1 MAIDPPDSPET
12 VAARAG
18 AWAARR
24 SASAMADFFLD
35 DSDRLDERTRLLL
48 AKTLARVVGAL
59 DRAIRHHAAR
69 LLAEGGDDAAAERL
83 LGIRDDVAEWLSRPG
98 ALPDELLEELIARV
112 RHDLLADA
120 LPIQLREVDVPSLLV
135 RLAEAPDPVVA
146 AAAAALLAAESRRRD
161 VIGGDTGLIAELH
174 HRLAWRVAA
183 ALRTLA
189 GGGAAID
196 RALVEAARRSIAA
209 HDEGE
214 RVEAVAMRL
223 ALAIDARPA
232 ERGPLLIEALG
243 DRRLALFV
251 AVIAH
256 ALQIEFAEIR
266 ALVVSP
272 VDERLWLCLR
282 AAMLDRATVAQI
294 ALALAEADPRRDIE
308 AFAQRLDMIVA
319 VDPLVAAGA
328 LAPLAL
334 PGDYRA
340 AIRGVTLR

>member
-1 MAIDPPDSPET
+1 MAIDPQDSPET

-18 AWAARR
+18 AQALSR
-24 SASAMADFFLD
+24 SASVVADFFVAEG
-35 DSDRLDERTRLLL
+35 DRLDERTRLLL
-48 AKTLARVVGAL
+48 VQSLSRVVGAL
-59 DRAIRHHAAR
+59 DRAIRRDAAR
-69 LLAEGGDDAAAERL
+69 RLAQLGNHAAAERL
-83 LGIRDDVAEWLSRPG
+83 LGIRDDVARWLSRPD
-98 ALPDELLEELIARV
+98 ALPDELVEELIARV
-112 RHDLLADA
+112 RHDLLAQA
-120 LPIQLREVDVPSLLV
+120 LPIELGEADVPSLLV
-135 RLAEAPDPVVA
+135 RLAGVPDSVVA

-161 VIGGDTGLIAELH
+161 LADGDTGLTAELH

-189 GGGAAID
+189 GGGVAVD

-214 RVEAVAMRL
+214 QVEAVAMRL

-243 DRRLALFV
+243 DRRLALFI
-251 AVIAH
+251 AVLAH
-256 ALQIEFAEIR
+256 ALEIEYAEVR
-266 ALVVSP
+266 ALVVNP
-272 VDERLWLCLR
+272 TDERLWLCLR
-282 AAMLDRATVAQI
+282 AAALDRTTVARI

-308 AFAQRLDMIVA
+308 VFADRLDTIA
-319 VDPLVAAGA
+319 GIDPAAAGVA

-340 AIRGVTLR
+340 AIRRVMP